1 VRGRGQVSLPG
12 LAWQIGLRNYWLTIG
27 LKAWDQKCR
36 ANCKSFEY
44 AQIMNYDNF
53 FCLSCFLFIFKN
65 FPHLNNWK
73 KLKEENFNHCLHSY
87 SANCSPWLY
96 FWAYSASAWSFWSH
110 LYSSVWSVLK
120 FLNGNVFF
128 SSLFIYKNFRITF
141 LVIFAFKYTY
151 LFILGWNAISP
162 PWFSFSCWIY
172 SYMWSLQLKSIA

>member
-1 VRGRGQVSLPG
+1 MRGRGQVSLPA
-12 LAWQIGLRNYWLTIG
+12 LAWQIGLRNYWLTIS
-27 LKAWDQKCR
+27 LRAWDRKCR
-36 ANCKSFEY
+36 VHAKVSRMHKVW
-44 AQIMNYDNF
+44 IMIIFFVYHVSCSYLENF
-53 FCLSCFLFIFKN
+53 HFLNI
-65 FPHLNNWK
+65 WK
-73 KLKEENFNHCLHSY
+73 KLKEENLNHCLHSY

-96 FWAYSASAWSFWSH
+96 FWAYSASACPFWSH
-110 LYSSVWSVLK
+110 LYSSVCSVLK

-172 SYMWSLQLKSIA
+172 SYMWSLQLKSIE